1 MFSAP
6 TPVSVPNDNHWGKK
20 TKVDAANVPLS
31 LTAAKVRLSQQYK
44 DECHFVLL
52 PTRADQVKVEEDNK
66 RKCTVLTC

>member
-20 TKVDAANVPLS
+20 TKVD
-31 LTAAKVRLSQQYK
+31 AAKVRLSQQYK